1 MPYSNKWITLEL
13 ERQLLVDESWAECC
27 PESMRFETE
36 HHTVYSFVQSRS
48 KLLHAKNL
56 NNIIA
61 HSCTTSPET
70 DIVQA
75 VNRKLK
81 TRKQ

>member
-36 HHTVYSFVQSRS
+36 HHTVYSFVQFKAPPCE
-48 KLLHAKNL
+48 KLEQHHCPFLHDE
-56 NNIIA
+56 
-61 HSCTTSPET
+61 P
-70 DIVQA
+70 
-75 VNRKLK
+75 
-81 TRKQ
+81 